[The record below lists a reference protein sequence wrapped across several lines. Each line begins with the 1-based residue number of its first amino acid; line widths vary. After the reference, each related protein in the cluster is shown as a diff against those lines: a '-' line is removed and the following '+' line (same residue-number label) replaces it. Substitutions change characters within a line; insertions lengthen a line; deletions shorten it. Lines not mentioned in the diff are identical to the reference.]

1 MSDVSVIGDHQ
12 TFRSYCNHVWYKCSV
27 SSEIRFGHHSLWRQ
41 FSENSFAFLYF
52 IFYLASVRV
61 KLIYTRQNK
70 TQTIW
75 CFSVFLFYIRQCL
88 ILNQC
93 GSSLEPNKYR
103 LSHLSQMMSCW
114 ISVHACTNC
123 TYSQFFYAA
132 IKIYLD
138 HIIILSVKYLPLR
151 VIHPLCTACARSLN
165 RKAKEHF
172 RTLVGFLLRELDHC
186 SSQMTL
192 KKKTS

>member
-1 MSDVSVIGDHQ
+1 
-12 TFRSYCNHVWYKCSV
+12 
-27 SSEIRFGHHSLWRQ
+27 
-41 FSENSFAFLYF
+41 
-52 IFYLASVRV
+52 
-61 KLIYTRQNK
+61 
-70 TQTIW
+70 
-75 CFSVFLFYIRQCL
+75 
-88 ILNQC
+88 
-93 GSSLEPNKYR
+93 
-103 LSHLSQMMSCW
+103 MMSCW

-192 KKKTS
+192 KKKLHSLSYKNRFGVAESRLNTTDFDLVHAVPFTK